1 MKLLKQYEQIEI
13 ENVEQFNSVYR
24 ALRKDWSSIYTYQ
37 EELDAYIEK
46 SKTVMYWYAAYG
58 QFGISV
64 FGCDPD
70 CETITFDEFMSRV
83 TPPLTFWE
91 WAEQNGPGRV
101 SNEMVE
107 DYVQYRFELGR

>member
-24 ALRKDWSSIYTYQ
+24 ALQKDWSSIYTYQ

-83 TPPLTFWE
+83 IPPLSFWK
-91 WAEQNGPGRV
+91 WAEQNGGV
-101 SNEMVE
+101 MSLNDKIEG
-107 DYVQYRFELGR
+107 YVQYRLNIE